1 MVRANPETIVAVFDN
16 SILTTAVVSGPEDTI
31 KLVAPIFARFA
42 DLGADERDTLFKTF
56 QAWIDCGASILLPG
70 SLCCHPNAVRYR
82 LRRIEQRTEQ
92 PSLV

>member
-1 MVRANPETIVAVFDN
+1 MSERFNDCDGAGALRHARIMVRANPETIVAVFDN

-56 QAWIDCGASILLPG
+56 QAWIDCGASILLP
-70 SLCCHPNAVRYR
+70 
-82 LRRIEQRTEQ
+82 
-92 PSLV
+92 